1 MNEHDENP
9 NSRRQ
14 AGAQDSVADAIRL
27 AGRREMPPAAD
38 REQIFAAA
46 AASLQQKRAEQ
57 RHSRNRRVGMAAAA
71 VIVLVIGGSLLLQ
84 PELTDSPVTQAQ
96 VDRLAG
102 ELEWLQSGATAWQPV
117 RENDRLPGNG
127 RLRTNNGSRAGVVLA
142 SGISVRLAAATT
154 ISLTSASTLRL
165 DSGKIYVDAGPDRST
180 SIEVITPAGIA
191 RDIGTQFEVR
201 YIEPEF
207 RLRIREGSVSF
218 ARAETQL
225 LANAGDEVTVD
236 LQGAIRQRP
245 IAADDQDWLWAEEL
259 APVPELDGEP
269 LTALLEWV
277 RRETGRPVIFAS
289 EAVKTQVSAT
299 VLHGSITNMSPLDTL
314 GAMLSTTDFRYRL
327 EEDGTILIYAER

>member
-1 MNEHDENP
+1 MNEHDENR

-27 AGRREMPPAAD
+27 AGPREMPPQAD
-38 REQIFAAA
+38 RERIFAAA
-46 AASLQQKRAEQ
+46 EASLQQKRAV
-57 RHSRNRRVGMAAAA
+57 RRRSRNLRVGMAAAA
-71 VIVLVIGGSLLLQ
+71 AIVLVISGSLLLQ
-84 PELTDSPVTQAQ
+84 PELAESPVAQAQ
-96 VDRLAG
+96 IDRLAG
-102 ELEWLQSGATAWQPV
+102 TLEWLQPGATVWQPV

-127 RLRTNNGSRAGVVLA
+127 RLRTNNGSRAGIVLA
-142 SGISVRLAAATT
+142 SGISVRLAGATT
-154 ISLTSASTLRL
+154 VDLTAASTLRL
-165 DSGKIYVDAGPDRST
+165 ESGKIYIDAGQGQDT
-180 SIEVITPAGIA
+180 SVEVITPAGIA

-218 ARAETQL
+218 ARAETQV

-236 LQGAIRQRP
+236 LQGTIRQQP

-259 APVPELDGEP
+259 APVPDLDGEP

-277 RRETGRPVIFAS
+277 RRETGRPVAFAS
-289 EAVKTQVSAT
+289 EAVKTRVGAT

-314 GAMLSTTDFRYRL
+314 GAMLATTDFGYRL